1 MMQPSA
7 LLCSRSCSARREK
20 ILFMHCCNANTSI
33 HLLVA
38 QLSSQDDKCVLH
50 AVEANV
56 ARASTHSPSPPLQH
70 PVSYTHT
77 PMLLLAYCHIYDHRL
92 RYTVPLRRMIKKYR
106 EIEKKTQIFE
116 KKMKLK
122 QILKNI
128 RKNRNDRLNQI
139 KEIGSEKNFQHV
151 KPLANF
157 L

>member
-1 MMQPSA
+1 M
-7 LLCSRSCSARREK
+7 
-20 ILFMHCCNANTSI
+20 

-116 KKMKLK
+116 KKNETKT
-122 QILKNI
+122 NI
-128 RKNRNDRLNQI
+128 
-139 KEIGSEKNFQHV
+139 EKY
-151 KPLANF
+151 KKK
-157 L
+157 